1 MSQHPQSIDNN
12 LDEKLANAHMF
23 DLELALYTDTNS
35 IENNLSIIEG
45 EIPKNTKSELIDLEA
60 KLNHL
65 IDEQDEILDTAI
77 KARTSAKWRQKLRT
91 APKFLGKIGQYM
103 LTASLVAIPIISDF
117 APEAIEAGKG
127 SFEAIKNIVTGE
139 SVEQLY
145 KFFTDYRTTHETLTN
160 LLTEENIRNV
170 AIFGAWHGFLLE
182 ARNGWDKMFERTFGT
197 YTSGRITNR
206 SGQQIDVA
214 SVIAAYN
221 RLGIDFYTKD
231 SELRDEETL
240 VSDIKNVAKHAS
252 SLSQVEIID
261 LMKATGLISGEQYK
275 DMLKLQVVSDIRSGK
290 YNDHQTDIAITVLP
304 LLDYI
309 SNALHATYRYDD
321 RQRRSALVTEKFYD
335 NVVFD
340 KQGYEQV
347 DHFMRRCLARGE
359 GGYQRPKEKSSTVSL
374 IKEHILSAIL
384 SDDKKVMREI
394 MHVIQLSQKAIEGL
408 GIKSASDAVLANES
422 ESPNL
427 IIKAS
432 SHKFDLVKSVG
443 VENIA
448 ALVHSGRALE
458 SVINKHTTPKN
469 DSPRRLAV

>member
-23 DLELALYTDTNS
+23 DLELALYTDKNS
-35 IENNLSIIEG
+35 IENNLSIIERD
-45 EIPKNTKSELIDLEA
+45 IPKNTKSELTDLEVS
-60 KLNHL
+60 LNHL
-65 IDEQDEILDTAI
+65 INDQDEILDTAI
-77 KARTSAKWRQKLRT
+77 KARTSVKWRQKLRT
-91 APKFLGKIGQYM
+91 APKFLGKVGQYM
-103 LTASLVAIPIISDF
+103 LTASLVAIPVISDF

-127 SFEAIKNIVTGE
+127 SFEAIKNIATGE
-139 SVEQLY
+139 SVVQLY
-145 KFFTDYRTTHETLTN
+145 KFITDYRATHETITSLI
-160 LLTEENIRNV
+160 TEENIRNV

-182 ARNGWDKMFERTFGT
+182 ARNAWDKMFERTFGA
-197 YTSGRITNR
+197 YSSGQITNMT
-206 SGQQIDVA
+206 GQQIDVA
-214 SVIAAYN
+214 SIIAAYN

-231 SELRDEETL
+231 SELRDEEAL
-240 VSDIKNVAKHAS
+240 VADIKNIAKHAS
-252 SLSQVEIID
+252 SLSQVEIFD
-261 LMKATGLISGEQYK
+261 LMKATGLISSEQYK
-275 DMLKLQVVSDIRSGK
+275 DMLKLQVVSDIRTGK
-290 YNDHQTDIAITVLP
+290 YNEHQTDIAITVLP

-321 RQRRSALVTEKFYD
+321 RQRRAALVTEKFYD

-347 DHFMRRCLARGE
+347 DSFMRSCLARGE
-359 GGYQRPKEKSSTVSL
+359 GGCQRPTDDNSAINL

-384 SDDKKVMREI
+384 SDDKKEMREI
-394 MHVIQLSQKAIEGL
+394 MYVIQLSQKAIESL
-408 GIKSASDAVLANES
+408 GVKSASDAVLANES

-448 ALVHSGRALE
+448 ALVHSGRALT
-458 SVINKHTTPKN
+458 SVIDKHTTPKN
-469 DSPRRLAV
+469 DAQRRLVV